1 MSASFTF
8 SNVEGHVAD
17 HLEGQ
22 LVLTSQAK
30 MNTEPITFSVASI
43 EFEGSVGE
51 ITLHH
56 SPSDTEHKTS
66 RMTFVKTSEEHPP
79 GSKAGFNGTA
89 DLTIYPGQTK
99 VYALD
104 MVFREAGDVRPRE
117 LTLSIDTDRF
127 ALSYKANLQTE
138 EEMAMLWQDRPK
150 GLKAKRLGR
159 REENYLKILPKPP
172 RMEISLRD
180 QKGLYFTDEQA
191 VFEIEI
197 ENLEEEDTE
206 VTLEV
211 RFLHRDGG
219 RVTFAWLSGAEV
231 GISEGEN
238 LDSLQSPKD
247 LPGHVVGNLA
257 ADAEKVESILVT
269 APTIPSDYVL
279 EIKALYHLL
288 SDLDTPI
295 SKTFVTNVSFVS
307 PFEANY
313 DFVPRV
319 HPDPW
324 PSYFSVHPLEGTDTT
339 ADEKEPAF
347 GLAQKWCLTARVA
360 SFADEP
366 VIIENADLLLNV
378 PHGGI
383 HCAIEKHDAQP
394 AFQIAPQEMHERNF
408 LLDVQKLSLEDKRAA
423 ALELS
428 LAIHWRRASSTDSS
442 TMTSRLIVPRLIIPN
457 SEPRVL
463 ASAVVSQTIQTLVHL
478 EYTLENPTMHF
489 LTFDLTMEA
498 SEEFAISGPKAK
510 SCNILPMSRQS
521 VSFNLLPLVRG
532 AWISPQLRV
541 VDRYFNKTLKVL
553 GTDGVKVDKKG
564 ISIWVDAEDD

>member
-1 MSASFTF
+1 M
-8 SNVEGHVAD
+8 
-17 HLEGQ
+17 
-22 LVLTSQAK
+22 LTSRAK
-30 MNTEPITFSVASI
+30 PNSEPITFSEARIDFEDSVAQV
-43 EFEGSVGE
+43 E
-51 ITLHH
+51 LHH
-56 SPSDTEHKTS
+56 SSSDAESKPSI
-66 RMTFVKTSEEHPP
+66 MTIVNTREEHSPR
-79 GSKAGFNGTA
+79 SKVKYSGTA
-89 DLTIYPGQTK
+89 DLTVYPGQTK
-99 VYALD
+99 IYVFDL
-104 MVFREAGDVRPRE
+104 VFREAGDVRPTE
-117 LTLSIDTDRF
+117 LSLAVDTDRI
-127 ALSYKANLQTE
+127 ALNYRANLQTE
-138 EEMAMLWQDRPK
+138 DEMAILWQDRPN

-180 QKGLYFTDEQA
+180 QKDLYFTDEQA
-191 VFEIEI
+191 IFEIEI

-219 RVTFAWLSGAEV
+219 RVQFSWLSGADV
-231 GISEGEN
+231 GISEGEK
-238 LDSLQSPKD
+238 LDTLQSPKD

-257 ADAEKVESILVT
+257 ADAEQVESILVT
-269 APTIPSDYVL
+269 GPTIPSDYVL

-288 SDLDTPI
+288 SDLETPI

-319 HPDPW
+319 HPNPW
-324 PSYFSVHPLEGTDTT
+324 PSYFMVHPLEGVGAAEHEGED
-339 ADEKEPAF
+339 PAF

-366 VIIENADLLLNV
+366 VLIEEADLILNV

-383 HCAIEKHDAQP
+383 RCSIEKNDPKDA

-408 LLDVQKLSLEDKRAA
+408 ILNIQKLSLEDKRAA

-428 LAIHWRRASSTDSS
+428 LQIHWRRASSTESTK

-463 ASAVVSQTIQTLVHL
+463 ASASISQIVQTLVHL
-478 EYTLENPTMHF
+478 DYVLENPTMHF

-521 VSFNLLPLVRG
+521 LSFNLLPLVRG
-532 AWISPQLRV
+532 AWITPQLRV